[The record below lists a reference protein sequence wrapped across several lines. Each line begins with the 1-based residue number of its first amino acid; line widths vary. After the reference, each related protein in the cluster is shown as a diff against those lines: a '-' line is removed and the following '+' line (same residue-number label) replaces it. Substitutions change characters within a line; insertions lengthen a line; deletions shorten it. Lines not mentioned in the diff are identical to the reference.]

1 MAAQP
6 NNAIRNLRRL
16 GGAMLLWACL
26 SGDCARAQVPHSN
39 AQPTP
44 DPLMMLMLSQ
54 PPIDVHSTVRPLV
67 SMEPALIGPGGQAS
81 YRVVFNAME
90 AAISWPE
97 QLPQVPGLE
106 LRAGGRGQVLQ
117 PSGTNLQPRTTFLY
131 RALPRRAG
139 HYTLPEFQVQVYG
152 KPVTIPSASLEVRE
166 LPPGLHPKPQLL
178 YLSVASTNPF
188 VGQSVR
194 ARLTLPSDT
203 NGFSQSLAYVKFV
216 GDGMV
221 ADQSST
227 QQRIEASSAP
237 AGGPTAAT
245 YIYDILLTPIASGD
259 VPVFAQGY
267 TASSRFSGPI
277 VISGG
282 TVTLAGGPPQFTLLD
297 SDPVSLRVRP
307 LPTSG
312 VLPGFKGAIG
322 SLRIDP
328 PKLSTNRVQVGQP
341 VKLTVQVRGD
351 GNIARLVPPDPPR
364 DKQWQSFAAP
374 LDPVPAQIQHM
385 QGAIAFHFH
394 FIPMS
399 DEAKATPAIPY
410 SFFNPYTESYVNLT
424 IPPVPIT
431 VEPAGPAAAPIAED
445 GSEPQGE
452 VETLAFAD
460 VVPAA
465 GPRGGSLAPVQERS
479 WFPVLQ
485 LIPVLAFF
493 GLAIWDRRRRYLE
506 QHPEVL
512 VKRRARR
519 RLRRHR
525 TDFQAAVNAGDN
537 PRAVLAGV
545 QGLQAGCAPFFPA
558 EPNALVGAEV
568 LSMLPEEMR
577 NGAAGEAVRLLF
589 DAANA
594 NSFGGSAISA
604 VPVQHLVEADRVLA
618 WLEERLCL

>member
-1 MAAQP
+1 MSEQL
-6 NNAIRNLRRL
+6 NNAVRGLRRL
-16 GGAMLLWACL
+16 GGWMLAAACV
-26 SGDCARAQVPHSN
+26 SSTWVWGQGPASN
-39 AQPTP
+39 VQPTP

-54 PPIDVHSTVRPLV
+54 PPIDVHSTVQPVV
-67 SMEPALIGPGGQAS
+67 SMEPALIGPGGQAN

-90 AAISWPE
+90 AAISWPSR
-97 QLPQVPGLE
+97 LPEVPGLE
-106 LRAGGRGQVLQ
+106 LRAGGQGQVLQ
-117 PSGTNLQPRTTFLY
+117 PNGTNLQPRTTFLY
-131 RALPRRAG
+131 RALPRQAG
-139 HYTLPEFQVQVYG
+139 RYTIPEFQVQVYG
-152 KPVTIPSASLEVRE
+152 KPVTIPSASLEVRD
-166 LPPGLHPKPQLL
+166 LPPGLNPKPQLL
-178 YLSVASTNPF
+178 YLALPSTNLF

-216 GDGMV
+216 GDGVV

-227 QQRIEASSAP
+227 QQRIEASSSP
-237 AGGPTAAT
+237 TGGPTAAN
-245 YIYDILLTPIASGD
+245 YIYDIYLTPIASGE
-259 VPVFAQGY
+259 VSVFAQGY

-297 SDPVSLRVRP
+297 SDPVALRVRP

-322 SLRIDP
+322 SFRIDP

-364 DKQWQSFAAP
+364 SKQWQGFAAP

-394 FIPMS
+394 FIPLS
-399 DEAKATPAIPY
+399 DEVKATPAIPY

-431 VEPAGPAAAPIAED
+431 VEPGGPAAAPIAED

-460 VVPAA
+460 VVAEP
-465 GPRGGSLAPVQERS
+465 GPRGSSLTPVQERA

-485 LIPVLAFF
+485 LVPALAFL
-493 GLAIWDRRRRYLE
+493 GLAIWDRRRRYYE
-506 QHPEVL
+506 QHPGVL
-512 VKRRARR
+512 VKRRARKA
-519 RLRRHR
+519 LRRHR
-525 TDFQAAVNAGDN
+525 AEFQAAVNAGDVS
-537 PRAVLAGV
+537 RAVSAGV
-545 QGLQAGCAPFFPA
+545 RGLQAGCAPFFPA
-558 EPNALVGAEV
+558 EPRALVGTEV
-568 LSMLPEEMR
+568 ISLLPEGMR
-577 NGAAGEAVRLLF
+577 NGPAGEAVRALF

-594 NSFGGSAISA
+594 TSFGGSVVTTASA
-604 VPVQHLVEADRVLA
+604 QHLVEADHVLA
-618 WLEERLCL
+618 WLEERLCV